1 MPVLSQSVRRFSL
14 SWTSL
19 KQSPTACALFIATQN
34 IDTGF
39 GYILFM
45 FYCPLSLSPM
55 ILELP
60 SRGANERANCLV
72 QWAGVGLLQ
81 PRSEPF
87 IDSNEAA
94 GAIIGP

>member
-1 MPVLSQSVRRFSL
+1 MPVLCQSGQHFSL

-19 KQSPTACALFIATQN
+19 KRSPTACALFIATQN
-34 IDTGF
+34 IDVGF

-60 SRGANERANCLV
+60 SRGANEWANCLV
-72 QWAGVGLLQ
+72 QWAGVGLRQ
-81 PRSEPF
+81 PF
-87 IDSNEAA
+87 IDSNEAT